1 MEMFLLFWFPL
12 SIAVGVYA
20 SNKGRSGF
28 GLFLL
33 SVFLSPVL
41 GLLFA
46 VALRNKAADQRH
58 AELLEAL
65 RKATPPLPAQSIADD
80 PEPARPLL
88 TTYAIKDDASPLSV
102 VRGISKGWIA
112 VLALVAVAA
121 AVLAFVVS
129 PGSVAQRAERQMTDK
144 YVALGYDVKKAEF
157 RVTSP
162 STIEGTMLVNE
173 PTGKP
178 RYGSCQGT
186 STSRGSSYQIT
197 CK

>member
-1 MEMFLLFWFPL
+1 MEMFILFWFPL

-33 SVFLSPVL
+33 SVFLSPIV

-46 VALRNKAADQRH
+46 LALRNKAADQRH

-65 RKATPPLPAQSIADD
+65 RKATPPLPAQSIST
-80 PEPARPLL
+80 PEPAVKLFTL
-88 TTYAIKDDASPLSV
+88 KDDTSPVNPHRRNTKGWIIALAVVAAVVAVFTFVASQGSV
-102 VRGISKGWIA
+102 VR
-112 VLALVAVAA
+112 L
-121 AVLAFVVS
+121 
-129 PGSVAQRAERQMTDK
+129 AERQVTAW
-144 YVALGYDVKKAEF
+144 YVEKGYKVERIAF

-162 STIEGTMLVNE
+162 STIEGSLMTVDGAGKTKFFE
-173 PTGKP
+173 CTGV
-178 RYGSCQGT
+178 SAN
-186 STSRGSSYQIT
+186 GSSYQIT

>member
-1 MEMFLLFWFPL
+1 MLIFILFWFPL

-20 SNKGRSGF
+20 SGKGRSGF

-33 SVFLSPVL
+33 SVFLSPIV

-46 VALRNKAADQRH
+46 VALRDKAADRRH

-88 TTYAIKDDASPLSV
+88 TTYAIKDDASPA
-102 VRGISKGWIA
+102 RGISKGWIA
-112 VLALVAVAA
+112 VLALA
-121 AVLAFVVS
+121 AVTAAVFAIPYSS
-129 PGSVAQRAERQMTDK
+129 PPDFYVTRVAERKVTDTF
-144 YVALGYDVKKAEF
+144 VSLGFEVKKVEL
-157 RVTSP
+157 RITSP
-162 STIEGTMLVNE
+162 NVIEGTMLVNE
-173 PTGKP
+173 PSGKP
-178 RYGSCQGT
+178 RYVSCLGT
-186 STSRGSSYQIT
+186 STNGSSYHIT

>member
-1 MEMFLLFWFPL
+1 MLMFILFWFPL

-20 SNKGRSGF
+20 SGRGRSGF

-33 SVFLSPVL
+33 SVFLSPIV

-46 VALRNKAADQRH
+46 VALRDKAADRRH

-88 TTYAIKDDASPLSV
+88 TTYAVKDDASPISAA
-102 VRGISKGWIA
+102 RGISRGWIA

-129 PGSVAQRAERQMTDK
+129 PGSAAQRAERQMTEM
-144 YVALGYDVKKAEF
+144 YGLLGYDVKKAEF

-162 STIEGTMLVNE
+162 NTVEGTMLVNE
-173 PTGKP
+173 PSGKP
-178 RYGSCQGT
+178 RYVSCLGT
-186 STSRGSSYQIT
+186 SANGISYQIT

>member
-1 MEMFLLFWFPL
+1 MEMFILFWFPL

-20 SNKGRSGF
+20 SGKGRSGF

-33 SVFLSPVL
+33 SLFLSPIV

-65 RKATPPLPAQSIADD
+65 RKAPTPPPAK
-80 PEPARPLL
+80 PAAPLL
-88 TTYAIKDDASPLSV
+88 TTYAVKDDASPISA
-102 VRGISKGWIA
+102 VRGISRGWVA
-112 VLALVAVAA
+112 VLALVAVAV
-121 AVLAFVVS
+121 AVFAFTVS
-129 PGSVAQRAERQMTDK
+129 PGSVAQRAERQVTDK
-144 YVALGYDVKKAEF
+144 YVALGYDVKQAEF

-178 RYGSCQGT
+178 RYVSCQGT
-186 STSRGSSYQIT
+186 STNGSSYQIT